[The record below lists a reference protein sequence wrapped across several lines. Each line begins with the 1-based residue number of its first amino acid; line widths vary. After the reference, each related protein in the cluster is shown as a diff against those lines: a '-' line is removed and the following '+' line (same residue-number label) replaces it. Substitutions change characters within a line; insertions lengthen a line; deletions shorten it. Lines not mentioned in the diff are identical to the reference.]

1 MEENVKL
8 GRRTYMEAFKRSGFY
23 NQITFLHNV
32 FKTFI
37 LAYGAYSYII
47 LIGNWVVRK
56 AYDWL
61 AMPWSS
67 DNRQSNAIMS

>member
-47 LIGNWVVRK
+47 LIGN
-56 AYDWL
+56 
-61 AMPWSS
+61 
-67 DNRQSNAIMS
+67 